1 MRLCVVVYLLIFIHS
16 LSFFTIVSGDEA
28 KPNVV
33 LIMVDDMGY
42 GDPACYNPES
52 KIPTPTFNALAREG
66 MRFTDAHAPGPLC
79 HLSRY
84 GLLTGRYPFR
94 TDVRKWPREAVIAP
108 EQTTL
113 ATLLKGAGYSTAMVG
128 KWHLGFNEQGYENP
142 LPGGPVDCGFDT
154 FFGIRASTDIPPYFY
169 IRHDRA
175 VEPPTEHIGD
185 NNTEGWSPIQGEFWR
200 AGGIAPNLKLHDVLP
215 KFTEE
220 ACQVI
225 QSHGESNRNQP
236 FFLYLAYPAPHTP
249 WLPAESF
256 IGASDAGLYG
266 DFMSMVDAMIGR
278 VLTTLDEEGFT
289 QETIVIVTSDNG
301 PVWYDIDRGRFDHDS
316 VGGLRGMKA
325 DAWEGG
331 HRMPFIVRWPDKVKG
346 GTVNS
351 QLICF
356 TDVLATLAE
365 LLDLPLQKN
374 AAPDSFS
381 FLGSLLNK
389 QDEVSR
395 QSLAMRAGSGL
406 WTVRLQNWKLI
417 AGLGSGGF
425 SKPSRVKVTSDGPQ
439 GQLYDLA
446 NDPSESINLYLQ
458 HPEKV
463 KELTVELDRLRHL
476 EVTRSTGLK

>member
-1 MRLCVVVYLLIFIHS
+1 
-16 LSFFTIVSGDEA
+16 
-28 KPNVV
+28 
-33 LIMVDDMGY
+33 
-42 GDPACYNPES
+42 
-52 KIPTPTFNALAREG
+52 
-66 MRFTDAHAPGPLC
+66 
-79 HLSRY
+79 
-84 GLLTGRYPFR
+84 
-94 TDVRKWPREAVIAP
+94 
-108 EQTTL
+108 
-113 ATLLKGAGYSTAMVG
+113 MVG

-395 QSLAMRAGSGL
+395 QSLAMRTGSGL